1 MIIYNSMII
10 WIVVLG
16 IWNSL
21 VMQARQKTYRMQQ
34 KNTENKVPLYLAILT
49 FGYIIFWVGMRSG
62 VADTIAYISMFENYS
77 TSLTAIP
84 QYWNFVENKSP
95 GFDTLNILFKHF
107 ISQDYHV
114 WLMTIAIITGI
125 PIMLTLRKFSKHFF
139 YSMFLFMTGLLFTW
153 MFNGMR
159 QFLVVAIVFMM
170 SDWIV
175 KKKTILFMIVILLL
189 STIHFTALI
198 MIPMYFIVTAEPF
211 GKKTIL
217 FLGSLLLA
225 ILFLDPF
232 VSTVENLLSETA
244 YGGATAQFV
253 QDDGVNIIRVMV
265 MLVTPMIAFLGR
277 KIIKQKKDR
286 FLDVCV
292 NMSVVCA
299 GIYILGMF
307 TSGILVGRLPVYFE
321 IYNLI
326 LLPYLLKECFTKS
339 SSRLMFVLCTIG
351 FLGFYWLQ
359 MRGWYYISDII
370 GIS

>member
-1 MIIYNSMII
+1 
-10 WIVVLG
+10 
-16 IWNSL
+16 
-21 VMQARQKTYRMQQ
+21 
-34 KNTENKVPLYLAILT
+34 
-49 FGYIIFWVGMRSG
+49 
-62 VADTIAYISMFENYS
+62 
-77 TSLTAIP
+77 
-84 QYWNFVENKSP
+84 
-95 GFDTLNILFKHF
+95 
-107 ISQDYHV
+107 
-114 WLMTIAIITGI
+114 
-125 PIMLTLRKFSKHFF
+125 MLTLRKYSKYFF

-153 MFNGMR
+153 MFNGIR
-159 QFLVVAIVFMM
+159 QFLVVAVVFMM

-198 MIPMYFIVTAEPF
+198 MIPMYFIVTVEPF

-217 FLGSLLLA
+217 FLGLLLLA

-244 YGGATAQFV
+244 YGGTTAQFA

-265 MLVTPMIAFLGR
+265 MLVTPTIAFLGR
-277 KIIKQKKDR
+277 KIIKQKNDR

-299 GIYILGMF
+299 GIYMLGMF

-351 FLGFYWLQ
+351 FWGFYWLQ
-359 MRGWYYISDII
+359 MRGWYYISDIT
-370 GIS
+370 GIL